1 MKIGEEVYIH
11 GFIDEIRKDTVI
23 IRNEGGY
30 FGTVKEELRSATEK
44 QTNTAE
50 WLPADYLNKI
60 YRCSKCGQ
68 RSINKYPYCMWCGSR
83 MKGENQ

>member
-1 MKIGEEVYIH
+1 MTNKEAVRWLKTIKY
-11 GFIDEIRKDTVI
+11 GFDIPKF
-23 IRNEGGY
+23 NES
-30 FGTVKEELRSATEK
+30 LNMAISALEEK